1 MLGIFKIVWTWK
13 LGEVLVRSTLDHFR
27 LLGRF
32 FEVEF
37 SSLGLIFKSAFW
49 SMFNEAAKQHEAR
62 SWGIVCLDLCQN
74 QFGIQNRLVYGIGVI
89 RVF

>member
-1 MLGIFKIVWTWK
+1 MRCWEFFKFVWTWK

-62 SWGIVCLDLCQN
+62 SAEFVG
-74 QFGIQNRLVYGIGVI
+74 
-89 RVF
+89 